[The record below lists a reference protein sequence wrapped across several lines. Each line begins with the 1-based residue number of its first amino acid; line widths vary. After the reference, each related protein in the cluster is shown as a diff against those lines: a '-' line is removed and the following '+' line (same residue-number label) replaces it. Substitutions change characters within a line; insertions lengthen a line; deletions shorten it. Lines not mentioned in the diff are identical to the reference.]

1 MKNLNYTGVTTLVTI
16 VRDVSCSPC
25 SPVSLSL
32 NSPDAPELVK
42 VVLLGAPGVGKT
54 SIIQQ
59 FVWNNF
65 VQEYL
70 PTGSRHTYY
79 PTVIINGRVY
89 ELKITDLPALPYF
102 PVNSVYE
109 LTDLQDYGLRDAS
122 AYMMVLDL
130 SNLETFQYLENV
142 REQIAE
148 SRDIDAVPLLVVGNK
163 IDLFDNEDDECLAQ
177 RRALMDR
184 IKAVWGCGYAECS
197 ARYSSLVCQVF
208 RQMMLAVDQRE
219 MSSATHACPSLL
231 ANFNDALGGSKCSIL

>member
-1 MKNLNYTGVTTLVTI
+1 MAI
-16 VRDVSCSPC
+16 AVRLEQLRARVPSHRITAH
-25 SPVSLSL
+25 LL
-32 NSPDAPELVK
+32 PD
-42 VVLLGAPGVGKT
+42 
-54 SIIQQ
+54 
-59 FVWNNF
+59 
-65 VQEYL
+65 
-70 PTGSRHTYY
+70 
-79 PTVIINGRVY
+79 
-89 ELKITDLPALPYF
+89 ALPYF